1 MTLNELIRDIDM
13 HLPGN
18 RFDND
23 AKTMWINEVEGKIF
37 EEIESRTLSKQGSDI
52 NFARRNGAGEW
63 VTDVKTI
70 NKLHDSEEDADNDT
84 EVDASSDASAS
95 DAENKAASDNSYAC
109 EIDPL
114 NLMCRC
120 CGFIDAASQVRY
132 ELIPYKYPQD
142 KDIKLICPDRF
153 ADVYVHYVLA
163 KMHAADSEINEY
175 NNEVLLFDASYKDYA
190 AWHIRNFRR

>member
-1 MTLNELIRDIDM
+1 MTLNELIKDIDM

-18 RFDND
+18 RFNND

-70 NKLHDSEEDADNDT
+70 NKLHNPEEDADNGTETSTDGDTPASDT
-84 EVDASSDASAS
+84 E
-95 DAENKAASDNSYAC
+95 NKVAPDNSYAC

-114 NLMCRC
+114 NLMCC
-120 CGFIDAASQVRY
+120 CGCIDAASQVRY

-142 KDIKLICPDRF
+142 KDIRLICPDRF

>member
-1 MTLNELIRDIDM
+1 MTLNELIKDIDM

-37 EEIESRTLSKQGSDI
+37 EEIESRTLSKQGSDVA
-52 NFARRNGAGEW
+52 FVRRNGAGEW

-70 NKLHDSEEDADNDT
+70 NKLHDTEVDTDNDT
-84 EVDASSDASAS
+84 EADTDSDTSAS
-95 DAENKAASDNSYAC
+95 DTESKTASDSNYAC

-114 NLMCRC
+114 NLMCC
-120 CGFIDAASQVRY
+120 CGCTDAASQARY

-142 KDIKLICPDRF
+142 KDIRLICPDRF